1 MSIYWFNL
9 NKHVDDDNFGG
20 LLMPMLVLLM
30 PVLVLSDIVLSYT
43 EYVLKLCT

>member
-1 MSIYWFNL
+1 MCMYWFNL
-9 NKHVDDDNFGG
+9 HKHVADDNFGG

-43 EYVLKLCT
+43 KYVLKLCT